1 MARSG
6 LSARLGRIRETQKHA
21 ARAERASGAKA
32 CKSCAGDDRS
42 GHSALSA
49 AIPGWN
55 ECAPCLYERET
66 SFDIAEYRPGL
77 SPHFPLLFPRERE
90 DLMTLAE
97 DRSLT
102 DALTFFDLET
112 TGLSHGAG
120 TIAFMA
126 GIARFSGKGRLFVLQ
141 LLVSDYPGEVAFLD
155 RFSSAIGAD
164 SVPVSYNGKCFD
176 AQILQT
182 RYLMNAL
189 KPAFMQGAMPHLDLL
204 FPARRL
210 WKAELGSCRMTD
222 VESGVLGRQRA
233 DDLPGSEAPDAWF
246 DFLKTGNTER
256 LVAVGDH
263 NREDTVSLARILFA
277 LDGAIDSGIGRAA
290 LIRAL
295 DLRSRGDYEAS
306 SRFLEPLAKR
316 GDPTAARLL
325 AIDCEHRLGDLERAH
340 LLASSIGDENRVA
353 RITRKLSAQG
363 GSLL

>member
-21 ARAERASGAKA
+21 ERAERVSGAKA
-32 CKSCAGDDRS
+32 GDE
-42 GHSALSA
+42 SAVDSHA
-49 AIPGWN
+49 AIPGWR
-55 ECAPCLYERET
+55 ESAPCLYERET
-66 SFDIAEYRPGL
+66 TFDIEEYRSSV

-90 DLMTLAE
+90 ELIALAQNRNLTE
-97 DRSLT
+97 SLV
-102 DALTFFDLET
+102 FFDLET

-126 GIARFSGKGRLFVLQ
+126 GIARFSGRGRLSVLQ
-141 LLVSDYPGEVAFLD
+141 LLASDYPGEAAFLD

-164 SVPVSYNGKCFD
+164 SVLVSYNGKCFD

-182 RYLMNAL
+182 RYLMNAR
-189 KPAFMQGAMPHLDLL
+189 KPPFMQGPMPHLDLL

-222 VESGVLGRQRA
+222 IESGILGRQRVE
-233 DDLPGSEAPDAWF
+233 DLPGSEAPDAWF
-246 DFLKTGNTER
+246 DFLKTGSADR
-256 LVAVGDH
+256 LLAVGDH
-263 NREDTVSLARILFA
+263 NREDTTSLARILFA
-277 LDGAIDSGIGRAA
+277 LDGAIDSGRGRAS

-295 DLRSRGDYEAS
+295 DFRSRGDYESA
-306 SRFLEPLAKR
+306 SRFLEPLAAS

-325 AIDCEHRLGDLERAH
+325 AIDSEHRLGDLPRA
-340 LLASSIGDENRVA
+340 LELATSIGDENRVE

-363 GSLL
+363 GALL